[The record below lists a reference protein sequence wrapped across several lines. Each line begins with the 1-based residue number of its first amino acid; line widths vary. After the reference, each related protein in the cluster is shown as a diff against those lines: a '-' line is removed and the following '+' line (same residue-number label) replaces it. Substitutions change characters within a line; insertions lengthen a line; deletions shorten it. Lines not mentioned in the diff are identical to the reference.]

1 MWVVKLTNP
10 YQDNDVKILKRYPF
24 KLQCIIW
31 CYLKG
36 FVVSGSADF
45 YPYEHYS
52 FLCYWPAADG
62 KLTIEEE
69 A

>member
-1 MWVVKLTNP
+1 MWVVKVRTK
-10 YQDNDVKILKRYPF
+10 DNQHNRILKRYPF

-36 FVVSGSADF
+36 FVMSGYADF
-45 YPYEHYS
+45 GPAFKITRLVYT
-52 FLCYWPAADG
+52 PAADCT
-62 KLTIEEE
+62 LTIEEE